1 MIPPPFEY
9 HRPRSLAEAT
19 GLLARLGEEARPI
32 AGGHSLLPMMKLR
45 LASPAH
51 LVDLGEL
58 EELRGLEIG
67 ADRVRLGAMLSQRE
81 IVASEPLA
89 EVLPILRETALQI
102 ADPQVRARGTIGGNL
117 ANGDPGNDMP
127 AVMLALDA
135 TYLLAGP
142 NGERRVPARAFYE
155 AAYVTA
161 LAPGEILAAVET
173 PRPAAEHGWAYE
185 KLKRK
190 VGDYATAAAAVL
202 LEVEGDRVARCAIA
216 LTNLADKPLL
226 AEAAARAVIGTTLG
240 PDALANAAAEAEAI
254 TDPPSDG
261 RGPASYRRKVAGVV
275 VRRALEKART
285 RAAGRGRV
293 GGATP

>member
-1 MIPPPFEY
+1 MIPPPFDY

-58 EELRGLEIG
+58 AELRGLEIG
-67 ADRVRLGAMLSQRE
+67 PARVRIGAMLTQRE

-89 EVLPILRETALQI
+89 EALPILRETALRI

-117 ANGDPGNDMP
+117 ANGDPGNDLP

-135 TYLLAGP
+135 TYLLAGAG
-142 NGERRVPARAFYE
+142 GERRVPARGFYA

-161 LAPGEILAAVET
+161 LEPGEILTAVEI
-173 PRPAAEHGWAYE
+173 PRPAVGHGWAYE

-190 VGDYATAAAAVL
+190 VGDYATAAAAAL
-202 LEVEGDRVARCAIA
+202 LEVEGGRVARCAIG
-216 LTNLADKPLL
+216 LTNLADTPLL
-226 AEAAARAVIGTTLG
+226 AEAAAAAVIGSELG
-240 PDALANAAAEAEAI
+240 PEVLAEAAAEAEAI
-254 TDPPSDG
+254 TDPASDG
-261 RGPASYRRKVAGVV
+261 RGPAAYRRKVGGVM
-275 VRRALEKART
+275 VRRALEKAWA
-285 RAAGRGRV
+285 RATGRGPAP
-293 GGATP
+293 GATP